1 MSSIPLTE
9 DTKLEELIDKAVQRH
24 LKLTIEDMEVVRRSP
39 AASIIRL
46 EQKVELMVTKEEF
59 REELTELEKR
69 LGERIEKQ
77 GEKIE
82 KQGERIEKQGERI
95 GGLEGAVAGIKL
107 TQKLLI
113 SLYLSILGI
122 VGAMFVK
129 MFFF

>member
-1 MSSIPLTE
+1 
-9 DTKLEELIDKAVQRH
+9 
-24 LKLTIEDMEVVRRSP
+24 MEVVRRSP

-59 REELTELEKR
+59 REEINKLEER
-69 LGERIEKQ
+69 L

-82 KQGERIEKQGERI
+82 KQGERIDKQGERI
-95 GGLEGAVAGIKL
+95 GGLEGAVAGVKF

-129 MFFF
+129 MFFFQ

>member
-1 MSSIPLTE
+1 
-9 DTKLEELIDKAVQRH
+9 
-24 LKLTIEDMEVVRRSP
+24 MEVVRRSP

-46 EQKVELMVTKEEF
+46 EQKVELMVTKDEF
-59 REELTELEKR
+59 REELNKLEKR
-69 LGERIEKQ
+69 LED
-77 GEKIE
+77 KIE

-95 GGLEGAVAGIKL
+95 GGLEGAVTGVKF

-129 MFFF
+129 MFFFQ